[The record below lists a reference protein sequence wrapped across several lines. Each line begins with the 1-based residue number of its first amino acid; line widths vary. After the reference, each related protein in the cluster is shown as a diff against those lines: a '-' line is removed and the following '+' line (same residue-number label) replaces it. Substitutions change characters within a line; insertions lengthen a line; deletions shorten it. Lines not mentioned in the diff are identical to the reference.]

1 MFSKRTADQFK
12 FCRAGERR
20 SMFESVVTD
29 GFDRVKHGQSA
40 PAEQFDVD
48 PQIRRDRSSEGET
61 SFKQFA
67 RSLNEDP
74 H

>member
-1 MFSKRTADQFK
+1 
-12 FCRAGERR
+12 
-20 SMFESVVTD
+20 MFESVVTD